1 MPCVLLIEDDR
12 AVREGVQLAL
22 RRQGH
27 DVVAVGT
34 GEDGLGRLR
43 SHGADVVVLD
53 LMLPG
58 MPGLE
63 VCRRIR
69 ADDNQIPI
77 IMATARGDDVDIVVG
92 LEAGADDYVVKPV
105 QARVLE
111 ARIRALLRR
120 VGASPEGGVPKIEI
134 HGELAIDRTALT
146 VSSKGAPVALAPSEL
161 RLLLTLSASP
171 GQVFSRQQL
180 LEAVWEHNFHAD
192 ARLVDA
198 CVKRLRTKMG
208 EPPGQPRY
216 IHTVRGFGYRFKE
229 TALEPDGPGRPGA
242 SLPGRYDLPGPR

>member
-1 MPCVLLIEDDR
+1 MPRVLLIEDDR

-27 DVVAVGT
+27 EVAAAGT
-34 GEDGLGRLR
+34 GEDGLSQLR
-43 SHGADVVVLD
+43 SFRPDVVVLD

-58 MPGLE
+58 MSGLD
-63 VCRRIR
+63 VCRHIR
-69 ADDNQIPI
+69 TADDQVPI

-111 ARIRALLRR
+111 ARIRAVLRR
-120 VGASPEGGVPKIEI
+120 VGGTPADGAVPKTET
-134 HGELAIDRTALT
+134 HGELAIDRAALT
-146 VSSKGAPVALAPSEL
+146 VTHQGAPVTLAPSEL

-180 LEAVWEHNFHAD
+180 LQAVWEHSYHGD
-192 ARLVDA
+192 SRLVDA

-216 IHTVRGFGYRFKE
+216 IQTVRGFGYQFR
-229 TALEPDGPGRPGA
+229 AR
-242 SLPGRYDLPGPR
+242 

>member
-1 MPCVLLIEDDR
+1 MPRLLLIEDDR
-12 AVREGVQLAL
+12 AIREGLQLAL

-27 DVVAVGT
+27 EVAAVAT
-34 GEDGLGRLR
+34 GEEGLAHLR
-43 SHGADVVVLD
+43 SVPCEVVVLD

-69 ADDNQIPI
+69 AAGDQVPI

-111 ARIRALLRR
+111 ARIRAVLRR
-120 VGASPEGGVPKIEI
+120 VGAGGTGSGFGAGGSGQLPRPEQ
-134 HGELAIDRTALT
+134 HGDLTIDRAALT
-146 VSSKGAPVALAPSEL
+146 VARHGVPVPLAPSEL
-161 RLLLTLSASP
+161 RLLLVLSASP

-180 LEAVWEHNFHAD
+180 LEAVWEHSYHGD
-192 ARLVDA
+192 SRLVDA
-198 CVKRLRTKMG
+198 CVKRLRTKLG
-208 EPPGQPRY
+208 EPAGERCIQ
-216 IHTVRGFGYRFKE
+216 TVRGFGYQFRRF
-229 TALEPDGPGRPGA
+229 TSDAGRPGT
-242 SLPGRYDLPGPR
+242 

>member
-1 MPCVLLIEDDR
+1 MPRVLLIEDDR

-27 DVVAVGT
+27 DVAAART
-34 GEDGLGRLR
+34 GEEGLEQLR
-43 SHGADVVVLD
+43 SFLPDVVVLD

-58 MPGLE
+58 MSGLE

-69 ADDNQIPI
+69 GADDQVPI
-77 IMATARGDDVDIVVG
+77 IMATARGDDVDIVIG

-111 ARIRALLRR
+111 ARIRAVLRR
-120 VGASPEGGVPKIEI
+120 VGSAAADGAAPKIET
-134 HGELAIDRTALT
+134 HGELAIDRAALT
-146 VSSKGAPVALAPSEL
+146 VTCEGAPVALAPSEL

-180 LEAVWEHNFHAD
+180 LQAVWEHSYHGD
-192 ARLVDA
+192 SRLVDA

-216 IHTVRGFGYRFKE
+216 IQTVRGFGYQFR
-229 TALEPDGPGRPGA
+229 TR
-242 SLPGRYDLPGPR
+242 

>member
-1 MPCVLLIEDDR
+1 MPRVLIIEDDR
-12 AVREGVQLAL
+12 AVREGLRLAL

-27 DVVAVGT
+27 EVAAAVT
-34 GEDGLGRLR
+34 GEDGLERMR
-43 SHGADVVVLD
+43 SFRPDAVVLD

-69 ADDNQIPI
+69 AHDQVPI
-77 IMATARGDDVDIVVG
+77 IMATARGDDTDVVVG

-105 QARVLE
+105 RARVLD
-111 ARIRALLRR
+111 ARIRAVLRR
-120 VGASPEGGVPKIEI
+120 MGDPPAGHGAPRPEH
-134 HGELAIDRTALT
+134 HGDLT
-146 VSSKGAPVALAPSEL
+146 VDRAGLTVTHQGRPVALAPSEL

-180 LEAVWEHNFHAD
+180 LEAVWEHSYHAD

-198 CVKRLRTKMG
+198 CVKRLRAKIG
-208 EPPGQPRY
+208 ESSERPRY
-216 IHTVRGFGYRFKE
+216 VHTVRGFGYRF
-229 TALEPDGPGRPGA
+229 GVR
-242 SLPGRYDLPGPR
+242 

>member
-1 MPCVLLIEDDR
+1 MPRVLLIEDDR

-27 DVVAVGT
+27 EVAAAET
-34 GEDGLGRLR
+34 GEEGLRLLR
-43 SHGADVVVLD
+43 SFRPDVVVLD

-58 MPGLE
+58 MTGLE

-69 ADDNQIPI
+69 VDDQVPI

-92 LEAGADDYVVKPV
+92 LETGADDYVVKPV

-111 ARIRALLRR
+111 ARIRAVLRR
-120 VGASPEGGVPKIEI
+120 VGVPAGDGGGAPRPEL
-134 HGELAIDRTALT
+134 HGELTIDRAGLT
-146 VSSKGAPVALAPSEL
+146 VSRHGVPVPLAPSEL
-161 RLLLTLSASP
+161 RLLLLLSASP
-171 GQVFSRQQL
+171 GQVFTRQQL
-180 LEAVWEHNFHAD
+180 LEAVWEHNYHGD

-208 EPPGQPRY
+208 EPPGHPRY
-216 IHTVRGFGYRFKE
+216 IQTVRGFGYQFKHVS
-229 TALEPDGPGRPGA
+229 AR
-242 SLPGRYDLPGPR
+242 

>member
-1 MPCVLLIEDDR
+1 MPRVLIIEDDR
-12 AVREGVQLAL
+12 AVREGLRLAL

-27 DVVAVGT
+27 EVAAAAT
-34 GEDGLGRLR
+34 GEDGLEQLR
-43 SHGADVVVLD
+43 SFRPDAVILD

-69 ADDNQIPI
+69 THAQVPI
-77 IMATARGDDVDIVVG
+77 IMATARGDDTDVVVG

-105 QARVLE
+105 RARVLD
-111 ARIRALLRR
+111 ARVRAVLRR
-120 VGASPEGGVPKIEI
+120 AGGPSDGHGAAPRPEH
-134 HGELAIDRTALT
+134 HGDLVIDRAGLT
-146 VSSKGAPVALAPSEL
+146 VTHQGVPVALGPSEL

-180 LEAVWEHNFHAD
+180 LEAVWEHSYHGD

-198 CVKRLRTKMG
+198 CVKRLRAKLG
-208 EPPGQPRY
+208 ESSERPRY
-216 IHTVRGFGYRFKE
+216 VHTVRGFGYRF
-229 TALEPDGPGRPGA
+229 GA
-242 SLPGRYDLPGPR
+242 R